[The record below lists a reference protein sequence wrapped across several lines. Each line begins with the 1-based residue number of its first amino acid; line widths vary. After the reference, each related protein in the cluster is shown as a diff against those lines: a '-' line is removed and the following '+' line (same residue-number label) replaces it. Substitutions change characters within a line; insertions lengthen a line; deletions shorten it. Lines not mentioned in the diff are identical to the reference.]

1 MPTNFRVRS
10 TCENF
15 LTF

>member
-1 MPTNFRVRS
+1 MPTNFRVRP